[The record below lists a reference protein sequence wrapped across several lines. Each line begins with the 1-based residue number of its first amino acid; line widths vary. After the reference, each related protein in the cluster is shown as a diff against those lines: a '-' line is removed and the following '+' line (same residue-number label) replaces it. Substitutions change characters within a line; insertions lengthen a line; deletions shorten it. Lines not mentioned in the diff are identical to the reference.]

1 MFMIRGLQPLLAIPS
16 LPLLL
21 PPANQKKGL
30 MWDQQVRNKSKE
42 DASWGSEREV
52 TLEREVNKSFGISI
66 VGGKVNVSGD
76 ALVSGIFIK
85 TVISGSPADQ
95 CGQIK
100 VGDRILAVDGNDIR
114 HSSHELAVKTIKNA
128 SGKMRLLLQ
137 SLNTGNIQQSTVDFI
152 KKLPP
157 PVTPSKTPVP
167 ILIQEGVEKEGVE
180 KDDVVKDEIP
190 KIEAMKRD
198 PKKGLL
204 NGVSVKSEGSSDE
217 DDDEDTRDLEGRTTT
232 SQGVEIDRASAGN
245 IRRSKEEVDADPE
258 KENEFGYT
266 QNKIKKRYGAL
277 GQVLCHTIDR
287 GSNTNIGI
295 SLAGHRDRNKMA
307 CFIAGINP
315 KGIAS
320 ATQLEIGD
328 EILEVNGVVLHGRC
342 HLNASAIIKGLP
354 GPMLQLIV
362 LRRKQAVEDLAVKP
376 VTQFPVEISNEDAF
390 SSFKNVRN
398 VTIKKGNQSL
408 GIMIIEGKHAEV
420 GQGIFVSDIQEG
432 SNAEKA
438 GLNIG
443 DMILAVN
450 KDSLLGCNYDAAA
463 GMLKKTEGIVT
474 LTVCNPNKKE
484 TKENQKD
491 GEITKID
498 AVDAVST
505 GGLTQGPSRPVTPK
519 PEPSPAKVVVADPYT
534 CEIRTNDNTVIEI
547 KLENQPIGIQVAGG
561 CDTLVNNGAIIV
573 NIVPDSV
580 AAKDKRIQVF
590 DQIIEI
596 NSSKMTAELTGEQI
610 QRLVKQVQT
619 RVKMVIYR
627 ADPSETETIELEL
640 TRKAGKNLGI
650 GFCTG
655 NPKGIFVSDIIPGGI
670 VDLDGRIQ
678 KSDIVTHVNSESII
692 NMNLDECSTL
702 LKTVQGKIALKILR
716 AKPKK
721 RGGN

>member
-1 MFMIRGLQPLLAIPS
+1 MTVTCTNAES
-16 LPLLL
+16 
-21 PPANQKKGL
+21 
-30 MWDQQVRNKSKE
+30 DNKVNNLE

-95 CGQIK
+95 CGQLK

-114 HSSHELAVKTIKNA
+114 DSSHELAVKTIKNA

-137 SLNTGNIQQSTVDFI
+137 SLNTGNINQSTVDFI

-167 ILIQEGVEKEGVE
+167 ILIQEGVEK
-180 KDDVVKDEIP
+180 DDVVTDEIP
-190 KIEAMKRD
+190 KIEAIKRD

-204 NGVSVKSEGSSDE
+204 NGISVKSEGSSDE

-232 SQGVEIDRASAGN
+232 SEGTEIDRASAGN

-258 KENEFGYT
+258 KENAFGYT

-484 TKENQKD
+484 TKETKD
-491 GEITKID
+491 SEIIKID
-498 AVDAVST
+498 AIDTVST
-505 GGLTQGPSRPVTPK
+505 GGLSKGPSRPVTPK
-519 PEPSPAKVVVADPYT
+519 PEPSPAKVVPVDPYT
-534 CEIRTNDNTVIEI
+534 CEIRTNDNTIIEI

-580 AAKDKRIQVF
+580 AAKDKRIQIF